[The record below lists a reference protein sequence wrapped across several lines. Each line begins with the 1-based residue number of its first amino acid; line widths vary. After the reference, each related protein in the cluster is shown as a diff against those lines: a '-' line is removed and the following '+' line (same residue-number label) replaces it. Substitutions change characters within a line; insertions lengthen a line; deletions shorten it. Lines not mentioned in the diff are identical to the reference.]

1 MRFVIQSGTTGQFLA
16 PSFEDGQPEWVML
29 LAQAGVVD
37 DLESCAQ
44 LIEDHTEPFHR
55 PLVVDL
61 DDLWRGSDPAIPGV
75 VSHG

>member
-1 MRFVIQSGTTGQFLA
+1 MLRYVIQSGTTGQFLA

-29 LAQAGVVD
+29 LREAGVVD

-55 PLVVDL
+55 PQVVDL
-61 DDLWRGSDPAIPGV
+61 RLLLDEVI
-75 VSHG
+75 

>member
-29 LAQAGVVD
+29 LREAGVVE

-44 LIEDHTEPFHR
+44 LIEDHTEVFHR
-55 PLVVDL
+55 PQVIDL
-61 DDLWRGSDPAIPGV
+61 TELR
-75 VSHG
+75 

>member
-1 MRFVIQSGTTGQFLA
+1 MPRYVIQSGTTGQFLA

-29 LAQAGVVD
+29 LREAGVVD

-55 PLVVDL
+55 LLVVDL
-61 DDLWRGSDPAIPGV
+61 DCI
-75 VSHG
+75 HG

>member
-1 MRFVIQSGTTGQFLA
+1 MPFVIQSGTTGQFLA
-16 PSFEDGQPEWVML
+16 PSFVDGQPDWVML
-29 LAQAGVVD
+29 LREAGVVQ

-61 DDLWRGSDPAIPGV
+61 DNL
-75 VSHG
+75 HG

>member
-1 MRFVIQSGTTGQFLA
+1 MPYVIQSGITGQFLA

-29 LAQAGVVD
+29 LREAGTVQ

-61 DDLWRGSDPAIPGV
+61 GDIHGV
-75 VSHG
+75 GHG

>member
-1 MRFVIQSGTTGQFLA
+1 MRYVIQSGTTGQFLA

-29 LAQAGVVD
+29 LVQAGVVE

-44 LIEDHTEPFHR
+44 LIEDHTEAFHR

-61 DDLWRGSDPAIPGV
+61 DDLYKNIGGL
-75 VSHG
+75 HG

>member
-16 PSFEDGQPEWVML
+16 PSFSDGQPEWVML
-29 LAQAGVVD
+29 LMEAGIVE

-44 LIEDHTEPFHR
+44 LIEDHTEAFHR

-61 DDLWRGSDPAIPGV
+61 DDLYKNTGGV
-75 VSHG
+75 HG